1 MGKLKKYEHNPGNT
15 AVCYYRYSSDNQR
28 DVSIDQQRKE
38 AQKYCERKGYMI
50 VKEYEDH
57 ALTGTDDNRPAFQQ
71 MLNEVQRLRPAYLIL
86 WKSDRLA
93 RNRELAAI
101 VKGHLRKSGVRW
113 EYVAQTTPDEDDP
126 TSIIVDA
133 LYEAFDEWYSYNLM
147 QNVMRGLNDNA
158 SKALYNG
165 VPVLGYIGKRNHQYE
180 IDDKT
185 APIVQ
190 KIFKDYASGMPMQK
204 IINSLNDGGIKTGK
218 GNNFTINSIR
228 AILHNR
234 SYIGEYSWGEH
245 TIPDGMPRIISDEL
259 FEQAQS
265 QLAKNKR
272 GGGQAERK
280 LDANTSADYW
290 LTGHLFC
297 GCGAAM
303 QGVSGTSRHGYK
315 CYYYSC
321 SDHRKKKCN
330 MKNKRK
336 DAIED
341 IVIYVLND
349 LLNNPA
355 LQIIL
360 ADHCYNYYKSEHGDS
375 NKYIT
380 ALAASIMETEKRYDN
395 IVKAIEDGAYTKKMA
410 ERMQDLESQLNMLN
424 DELEAEKIRQK
435 NEITMN
441 DILRYLHSF
450 VGDISKPENR
460 DKLLNLLVDKIYI
473 YDDEM
478 TITFTYTDDKQTF
491 VYEDMK
497 KLLDARKTI
506 EEMLHCKSAPESAI
520 LHTEK
525 NLERDPNFF

>member
-93 RNRELAAI
+93 RNRELASI

-165 VPVLGYIGKRNHQYE
+165 VPVLGYIGKRDHPYE

-190 KIFKDYASGMPMQK
+190 KIFKDYASGIPMQM
-204 IINSLNDGGIKTGK
+204 IVNSLNDGGIKTGR
-218 GNNFTINSIR
+218 GNRFTINSIR
-228 AILHNR
+228 KILHNR

-245 TIPDGMPRIISDEL
+245 TIPDGMPRIVSNEL

-272 GGGQAERK
+272 GGGQAERR
-280 LDANTSADYW
+280 LIPDSSADYW

-303 QGVSGTSRHGYK
+303 QGISGTSRHGYK

-321 SDHRKKKCN
+321 SAHRKKKCN
-330 MKNKRK
+330 MGNKRK
-336 DAIED
+336 STIEE
-341 IVIYVLND
+341 IVLYILKEFLSNPTMQVL
-349 LLNNPA
+349 
-355 LQIIL
+355 L
-360 ADHCYNYYKSEHGDS
+360 AEHCYNQYKSEHGDR
-375 NKYIT
+375 KVYIQSLDT
-380 ALAASIMETEKRYDN
+380 TIKDTERKYDN
-395 IVKAIEDGAYTKKMA
+395 IVKAIEDGAYTIKMI
-410 ERMQDLESQLNMLN
+410 ERMQALESQLNMLN
-424 DELEAEKIRQK
+424 DELAAEKKRQQ
-435 NEITMN
+435 NEITPEV
-441 DILRYLHSF
+441 ILRYFHSF

-460 DKLLNLLVDKIYI
+460 DNLLNLLVDKIYI
-473 YDDEM
+473 NNDEM
-478 TITFTYTDDKQTF
+478 TITFTYTDDKETL
-491 VYEDMK
+491 VYDDMK

-506 EEMLHCKSAPESAI
+506 MEMLHCQSGQENVSHNTISK
-520 LHTEK
+520 
-525 NLERDPNFF
+525 LEEPDFF